1 MDITN
6 NSTPIKAVHVAND
19 ADHINKYSRLL
30 LDFIEQIN
38 ALRKYIFSE
47 SKKFKESLNNSIQ
60 NIAKFKPEKKFSY
73 SRYKVM
79 ENLISEYN
87 SSRVIYQNLCYDLIV
102 RTCSLYDSYFSSLLK
117 SILYNKNI
125 VGLFDK
131 ELSLKDI
138 IKFKSQE
145 EIIKYCIDCK
155 MDDLFRNAHQDQIK
169 WLEKTFNLSIK
180 DTFKEWN
187 GIILFFEIRN
197 IIIHNDGVINRIFLA
212 NTAKSKFANKPQLG
226 KKIMVDI
233 ESLDKMIDRVI
244 EFVTYTSLCLVAKL
258 YNKSDAYDKYVDSV
272 IQVIY
277 DLLVNKKYKAAVN
290 LVNYC
295 MSNNIKNSNGS
306 RLTIL
311 INKCIALK
319 HLNDDTYID
328 LLNEEDWSN
337 SNNLFLLAKYA
348 LMEDLKNVSK
358 YMILLGDDEQ
368 NLHSY
373 IEWPLFDWVRDS
385 VEFHQAFKQ
394 VFNIEFEEKLSQ
406 ITSEKAAYLVQNGI
420 QTNGE

>member
-1 MDITN
+1 
-6 NSTPIKAVHVAND
+6 
-19 ADHINKYSRLL
+19 
-30 LDFIEQIN
+30 
-38 ALRKYIFSE
+38 
-47 SKKFKESLNNSIQ
+47 
-60 NIAKFKPEKKFSY
+60 
-73 SRYKVM
+73 
-79 ENLISEYN
+79 
-87 SSRVIYQNLCYDLIV
+87 
-102 RTCSLYDSYFSSLLK
+102 
-117 SILYNKNI
+117 
-125 VGLFDK
+125 
-131 ELSLKDI
+131 
-138 IKFKSQE
+138 
-145 EIIKYCIDCK
+145 

-394 VFNIEFEEKLSQ
+394 VSPVIFSSINCNSLVENVLLLSSTNDFNWSYVAHASKTCIADSMVFLCVIGRFWKRLFSSSGFWQDSIKTTESFSL
-406 ITSEKAAYLVQNGI
+406 T
-420 QTNGE
+420 